1 MISYV
6 ILDDRFNMI
15 IDSKCTMETIE
26 KIINDK
32 KMKKVYECKNEVND
46 TQMYFYKNINTRY
59 LLIYEI

>member
-15 IDSKCTMETIE
+15 IDSECTMETIE
-26 KIINDK
+26 KVKNDY
-32 KMKKVYECKNEVND
+32 KMIKLYEFKNEVKD
-46 TQMYFYKNINTRY
+46 TQIYWYMNINTRY